1 MLLLNAEEIE
11 RKIKRI
17 SYEILENNFNEEKII
32 IIGINQNGYSFAEKI
47 KACLESIDDIKT
59 ILSRIQLNPLA
70 PLSTPITCDLSLE
83 KLQNQTVILIDD
95 VANTG
100 RTLFYG
106 LKPLLE
112 ILPKKLEIAVLI
124 DRKHKSFPVQ
134 PDYVGLSLHTTLQNN
149 IKISFNETME
159 ANLN

>member
-17 SYEILENNFNEEKII
+17 SYEILENNFDEEKII
-32 IIGINQNGYSFAEKI
+32 IIGVNQNGYSFAEKI

>member
-112 ILPKKLEIAVLI
+112 ILPKKVEIAVLI